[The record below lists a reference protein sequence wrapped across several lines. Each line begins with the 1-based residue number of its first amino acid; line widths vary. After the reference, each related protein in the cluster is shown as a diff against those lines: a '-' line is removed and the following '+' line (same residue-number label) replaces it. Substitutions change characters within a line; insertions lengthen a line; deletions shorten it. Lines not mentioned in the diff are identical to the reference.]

1 MRIGRDHHDR
11 DRCLRRRH
19 GPGPFTG
26 LRVGIVTAR
35 TLAAVAGR
43 PLHGVCSLDVI
54 AAQWQDAPDEFVV
67 ASDARRK
74 EFYWALYR
82 DGIRVG
88 EPRVSAPEVIPD
100 LPAAGPVPDDPA
112 GPRFLDAAVLAA
124 RWADLPVVDGE
135 PSTCGPRMLRCREP
149 ASRRCPPQGAPMII
163 RTAMPADAPALT
175 QLELFSRRGN
185 AGRRRRGW
193 RRSAVMTASWRWPS
207 PRWRV

>member
-1 MRIGRDHHDR
+1 MTWTLGIDTSHHVAVGLARDGEPVASEVVADTRAHGEALTPLIQRLCASAGIAMTGIDSYAVGM
-11 DRCLRRRH
+11 

-35 TLAAVAGR
+35 TLAAVTGS

-88 EPRVSAPEVIPD
+88 DPRVSAPEVIPD
-100 LPAAGPVPDDPA
+100 LPAAGPVLDDPA
-112 GPRFLDAAVLAA
+112 GPRHLDAAVLAA
-124 RWADLPVVDGE
+124 RWTDLPSVDGE
-135 PSTCGPRMLRCREP
+135 PFYLR
-149 ASRRCPPQGAPMII
+149 A
-163 RTAMPADAPALT
+163 ADAAVPSTRKSAL
-175 QLELFSRRGN
+175 
-185 AGRRRRGW
+185 
-193 RRSAVMTASWRWPS
+193 
-207 PRWRV
+207 PRLRAPR